1 MLKSAPRAQ
10 TGAIIAAARAFL
22 GMTWA
27 LVLSG
32 LLVVGFLAREYLQRT
47 IKQQESKSKFKTVN
61 AILVIFKLFVFWR
74 LFYIVLIWVLSV
86 QSDHDLKID
95 ELKSELSNGREERV
109 RLKESSDVV
118 VQCIKAL
125 QRKLDNE
132 SQMREQFVEK
142 TDMEKAIQNKKLDG

>member
-32 LLVVGFLAREYLQRT
+32 LLVVGYLAREYLQRT
-47 IKQQESKSKFKTVN
+47 IKQQESKSKFKVVN
-61 AILVIFKLFVFWR
+61 DNLVIFKLFAFWR